1 MPISTVKD
9 ELGLSNVEQ
18 YIKKEQRNVMVQ
30 RFFSNKLA
38 LTGSIIIILILLFTF
53 FGPFITTH
61 DPYDV
66 NATNRLLAPGSDYFW
81 GTDNY
86 GRDLLSRVAHGAK
99 VSIGVGLS
107 VSLIT
112 SILGMI
118 IGLYAAYFHSLDNI
132 LMRVCDGLMAFPA
145 ILLAIAIMAALGPR
159 VENVIIALSIVFTP
173 YVART
178 VRSAALV
185 IKEQTYIEA
194 LRSQGAGSARII
206 WCNMA
211 PNVISPLVVQAT
223 FIFADSIITEAALSF
238 LGAGTPAPAPSW
250 GNLLYDGKMVIH
262 NAWWMTVFPGAAI
275 MLTVL
280 GLNLFGDGLRDLLDP
295 YNNKAKKS

>member
-1 MPISTVKD
+1 MHTSTFKD
-9 ELGLSNVEQ
+9 ELGLSNVAQ
-18 YIKKEQRNVMVQ
+18 KMKKERRYLMVR
-30 RFFSNKLA
+30 RFLSNKLA
-38 LTGSIIIILILLFTF
+38 LTGSIIIILILLFTII
-53 FGPFITTH
+53 GPLITPH
-61 DPYDV
+61 DPYDLH
-66 NATNRLLAPGSDYFW
+66 AKNRLLAPSSEYFW

-118 IGLYAAYFHSLDNI
+118 IGLYAAYFHALDNI

-145 ILLAIAIMAALGPR
+145 ILLAIAIMAAMGPR
-159 VENVIIALSIVFTP
+159 IENVIIALSIVFTP

-185 IKEQTYIEA
+185 VKEQTYIEA
-194 LRSQGAGSARII
+194 LRSQGASSTRII
-206 WCNMA
+206 WSNMA

-250 GNLLYDGKMVIH
+250 GNLLYDGKMVIY
-262 NAWWMTVFPGAAI
+262 NAWWMTVFPGVAI

-295 YNNKAKKS
+295 HHNKAGKS